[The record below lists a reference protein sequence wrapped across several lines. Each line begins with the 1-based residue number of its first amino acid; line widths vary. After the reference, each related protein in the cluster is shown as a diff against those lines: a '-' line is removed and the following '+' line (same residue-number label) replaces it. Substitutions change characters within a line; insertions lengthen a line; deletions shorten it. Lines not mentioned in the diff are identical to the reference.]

1 MSGFV
6 LAVAMALAILALL
19 AFAVSVVAF
28 LIQNSRH
35 RPSRRWIMTAGAS
48 LVLVLV
54 FGTLSNVVSRQS
66 GLTLTG
72 EQASASNIA
81 SGKQTLMPR

>member
-1 MSGFV
+1 MTGF
-6 LAVAMALAILALL
+6 ALAIAMSLTILALL

-28 LIQNSRH
+28 LIQTSRR

-54 FGTLSNVVSRQS
+54 FGAFSNVVSRQS
-66 GLTLTG
+66 GLTLAG
-72 EQASASNIA
+72 EQASVYPARL
-81 SGKQTLMPR
+81 GKQTTMPG